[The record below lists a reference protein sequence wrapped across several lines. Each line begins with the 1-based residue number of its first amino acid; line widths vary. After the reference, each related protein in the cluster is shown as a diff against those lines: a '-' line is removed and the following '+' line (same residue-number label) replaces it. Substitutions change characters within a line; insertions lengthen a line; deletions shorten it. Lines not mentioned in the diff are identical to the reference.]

1 MTEEPQCQDLQG
13 HPVHSPTEFQNAVGS
28 AKNGQRLVQQWRKD
42 YSGQRLIMTTFQ
54 SFIFFKTLFTIPV
67 AHDSTLLESC
77 LGSSQEVI

>member
-42 YSGQRLIMTTFQ
+42 YSGQRLIMTTKLY
-54 SFIFFKTLFTIPV
+54 IFSKHYFLPV